1 MRQRSYALVG
11 LILFTFFVISFLTN
25 IIGPLIPEIIDD
37 FGLSLTLV
45 ALGCLTAALL
55 GPGPVARWAFP
66 LIGLFASVMWPVVF
80 SLALN
85 SVEAHHGA
93 FSGILVTGIAGG
105 AVVPLVIGTLGDLL
119 GLRGGLCFLYL
130 TFGYILSVSFWA
142 RPLIPNKTIWQKD
155 ETIL

>member
-1 MRQRSYALVG
+1 
-11 LILFTFFVISFLTN
+11 
-25 IIGPLIPEIIDD
+25 IDD
-37 FGLSLTLV
+37 FGLSLTLA

-142 RPLIPNKTIWQKD
+142 RPLIPNKTIWRR
-155 ETIL
+155 EAPAS